1 MSPAPQA
8 ILDLAERF
16 HHNRDH
22 YRRAD
27 YGETQARREFI
38 DPFFTALGWDVDNT
52 AGNAPRF
59 RDVTHEASVVVRGA
73 ARAPDYCFQQGR
85 TRLFFVEAKKPSVNI
100 AAATDP
106 AYQLRSYGWSG
117 KLKLSILT
125 DFEEFAVYD
134 CAVRPAANDAP
145 GTARIMLVNYREYGD
160 RWDEIAAVFA
170 KQAVLKGD
178 LDRYIASNTAK
189 RGTQDVDDAFLA
201 EMEQWREQLARNV
214 ALRNPRL
221 GSSRDLTYAV
231 QMIVDRLV
239 FLRICEDRGIE
250 PFGQLRDAAAGAN
263 VYAALQERFQRA
275 DARYNSGL
283 FHFSAE
289 RGREAPDDLTPGL
302 TVDDAVLKKI
312 IASLYYPSPY
322 QFREM
327 GADILGSVYERFL
340 GSVIRL
346 TPAHQARVEQKP
358 EVRKAGGVYYTPR
371 YIVDYI
377 VAHTVGALCRGNTP
391 AHIAGLRFLDPACG
405 SGSFLLGAYQWL
417 LDYHLQWYGEHP
429 AERQS
434 RDRTYRRP
442 DGELALTR
450 EEKARLLTA
459 NLYGVDIDA
468 QAVEVTRLSLCL
480 KLLEGETEGT
490 LSGQMALLAERALPD
505 LAANIKCGNSLI
517 GPDFYDGQLTLL
529 DEEEQYR
536 INVFDWRAEFRAIM
550 AAGGFDAVIGNPPY
564 VRPHNI
570 EKADK
575 EYFWRR
581 YRTFVAKS
589 DLYNC
594 FLEQSVLLLRQRGLL
609 GMIVSDGW
617 LRLDS
622 FQALREMLLRKTS
635 ILTLIDFAGDV
646 FEQAN
651 VKTAVIVLNN
661 DVLLDHFVQVAT
673 TPVVDDLEYV
683 RLKPVRQT
691 LFQQTY
697 KSILDLSLDETQSGI
712 KDRMRMTGSE
722 LGSQFELSFGLK
734 TGDDKMFLVSECRGV
749 EYKPIL
755 RGADI
760 HRYSTSFRGEWVRY
774 VPQEMVAH
782 RRTARPGVSARFEQP
797 KVLVRDTGAG
807 LQCTL
812 DDDSYYAKDVLIVSD
827 KARNRDRLLFL
838 TGVLNA
844 KLLRFYYETSF
855 PTLHVQR
862 DELAAIPIRTIDFD
876 SPADVARHDQMVAL
890 VERMLA
896 LHKDLAAAATPVA
909 RNLLQ
914 RQIDATD
921 RQIDRLVYALYDLTP
936 EEIAI
941 VEGA

>member
-1 MSPAPQA
+1 
-8 ILDLAERF
+8 
-16 HHNRDH
+16 
-22 YRRAD
+22 
-27 YGETQARREFI
+27 
-38 DPFFTALGWDVDNT
+38 
-52 AGNAPRF
+52 
-59 RDVTHEASVVVRGA
+59 
-73 ARAPDYCFQQGR
+73 
-85 TRLFFVEAKKPSVNI
+85 
-100 AAATDP
+100 
-106 AYQLRSYGWSG
+106 
-117 KLKLSILT
+117 
-125 DFEEFAVYD
+125 
-134 CAVRPAANDAP
+134 
-145 GTARIMLVNYREYGD
+145 
-160 RWDEIAAVFA
+160 
-170 KQAVLKGD
+170 
-178 LDRYIASNTAK
+178 
-189 RGTQDVDDAFLA
+189 
-201 EMEQWREQLARNV
+201 V

-250 PFGQLRDAAAGAN
+250 PFGQLRDAAAGAQ
-263 VYAALQERFQRA
+263 VYVALQERFQRA

-377 VAHTVGALCRGNTP
+377 VEHTVGALCRGNTP

-536 INVFDWRAEFRAIM
+536 INVFDWRAEFPQIM

-564 VRPHNI
+564 VFGRDWRALNIGADQRSYFERHYTWSPYQLDMFSLFMNKAHDLACLGGRAGLIVPNVWLNNIYSSVTRSCLLRNSTSLTLLEPADSVFEGITVDTVVYTYTKSAEPGSTFLVCSLRAGADQAMTAFPVDAFSSGERPI
-570 EKADK
+570 SFSLTRGADQLL
-575 EYFWRR
+575 EHIRR
-581 YRTFVAKS
+581 SHAILGSMAEITRGVHPYRTGRYGQSAFGQGPQTSRDVQERPYHSREQRAGYRPFIYGR
-589 DLYNC
+589 DLARYAP
-594 FLEQSVLLLRQRGLL
+594 LAS
-609 GMIVSDGW
+609 
-617 LRLDS
+617 
-622 FQALREMLLRKTS
+622 T
-635 ILTLIDFAGDV
+635 
-646 FEQAN
+646 
-651 VKTAVIVLNN
+651 
-661 DVLLDHFVQVAT
+661 
-673 TPVVDDLEYV
+673 EYV
-683 RLKPVRQT
+683 RYGPWLAEPRKPTFFEGERIYSRKILADRLIVTITADDSVADQQVYITKPVGT
-691 LFQQTY
+691 AVSPLY
-697 KSILDLSLDETQSGI
+697 LVGV
-712 KDRMRMTGSE
+712 
-722 LGSQFELSFGLK
+722 LGSRLMGYYIRSYFGEK
-734 TGDDKMFLVSECRGV
+734 NDAFPQIKVTQ
-749 EYKPIL
+749 L
-755 RGADI
+755 R
-760 HRYSTSFRGEWVRY
+760 S
-774 VPQEMVAH
+774 
-782 RRTARPGVSARFEQP
+782 
-797 KVLVRDTGAG
+797 L
-807 LQCTL
+807 
-812 DDDSYYAKDVLIVSD
+812 
-827 KARNRDRLLFL
+827 
-838 TGVLNA
+838 
-844 KLLRFYYETSF
+844 
-855 PTLHVQR
+855 
-862 DELAAIPIRTIDFD
+862 PIRIIDFS
-876 SPADVARHDQMVAL
+876 SPADVARHDQMVSL